1 MRYYKFILSFV
12 ISWLL
17 AGPQKVAA
25 QVLPDAPKTT
35 TTTSADSLKEV
46 TILHAVKFQFRR
58 LNDTSEF
65 QILAGDV
72 QLKQGNTL
80 FFCDSCIINNNK
92 HLFEAFG
99 HVHINDS
106 DTTNIYSEYLKY
118 LTDKKI
124 AYFNGNVK
132 LTDGHGE
139 LTTPDMDYDM
149 NTKIG
154 TYMHGGKVINKKS
167 VLTSTEGVY
176 YADLRDVYFKKNVVL
191 KDPAYNLKADSLLYS
206 TAFETVRF
214 ITKTLIVDSSKR
226 KITTSE
232 GYYDLKK
239 GKAEFGQNPIVED
252 GKVVISAVKIAFDD
266 STGISQARGNAIIRD
281 TSQGYTIIAGEI
293 FRNRKTEAL
302 LAVLKPLMI
311 IKQEN
316 DSIYVA
322 ADTLFSAR
330 ITDLESRPASF
341 KKDTTVSSELKDSVT
356 SRDSM
361 IQGNFAR
368 LPDSVLR
375 KDPVSGIRVI
385 VNRDIPLEKNIA
397 PVTDSLWHQ
406 MVTVQK
412 SPLKSSDTTN
422 QKMIAVGKNE
432 LEKKESIVQKRGLFR
447 NNKASGN
454 DSLAGKDTISKL
466 VNPLASLSQSDSISK
481 VVNPLI
487 EDSTIKKDTIR
498 ASRSLVASDKDS
510 TNRYFEAYRHV
521 RIFND
526 SLQAVSDSL
535 FYSFRDSTFRLY
547 YDPVLWSKGSQV
559 TGDTILLLT
568 RNKKADRMKVINN
581 SLLVNKLEKDA
592 YNQVRSSRMDAWF
605 LDGTIDSVRAKG
617 SAECIYYLQDKD
629 SAYTGINQST
639 SEIMD
644 IYFRNKELHRVV
656 FRTQVKGTI
665 WPIRQKS
672 PSEMRLENFRWLE
685 ARRPKTKFELFE

>member
-1 MRYYKFILSFV
+1 MRYYKFIPSIL
-12 ISWLL
+12 ICWLL
-17 AGPQKVAA
+17 TGLHRVSA
-25 QVLPDAPKTT
+25 QVIPEAPKTT
-35 TTTSADSLKEV
+35 TTTAADSLKEV
-46 TILHAVKFQFRR
+46 SILHAVKLQFYRP
-58 LNDTSEF
+58 NDTTDL

-80 FFCDSCIINNNK
+80 FFCDSCVINNNK

-99 HVHINDS
+99 RVHINDS
-106 DTTNIYSEYLKY
+106 DTTNIYSDYLKY

-154 TYMHGGKVINKKS
+154 TYTHGGKVINKKS
-167 VLTSTEGVY
+167 VLTSTEGFY
-176 YADLRDVYFKKNVVL
+176 YADLKDVYFKKNVVL
-191 KDPAYNLKADSLLYS
+191 KDPAYNLTADSLLYS

-226 KITTSE
+226 KITTSD
-232 GYYDLKK
+232 GFYDLKK

-252 GKVVISAVKIAFDD
+252 GKVVISAKQIAFDD
-266 STGISQARGNAIIRD
+266 STGISQARGNAVIRD
-281 TSQGYTIIAGEI
+281 TAQGYTIIAGEI

-316 DSIYVA
+316 DSIFVS

-330 ITDLESRPASF
+330 LTDLYSRPASF
-341 KKDTTVSSELKDSVT
+341 KMDSTTFKKDSTVRSDSLIRIDST
-356 SRDSM
+356 SLTDSLLKKE
-361 IQGNFAR
+361 R
-368 LPDSVLR
+368 
-375 KDPVSGIRVI
+375 VSII
-385 VNRDIPLEKNIA
+385 SQPENRDLKLHDNSA

-406 MVTVQK
+406 KVVTQK
-412 SPLKSSDTTN
+412 NPLIRTDTTGLITPVIS
-422 QKMIAVGKNE
+422 KTDPDR
-432 LEKKESIVQKRGLFR
+432 KETMEQRRSLFR
-447 NNKASGN
+447 NNKLPAADSVSGK
-454 DSLAGKDTISKL
+454 DSLSKMMKPVTL
-466 VNPLASLSQSDSISK
+466 DSAI
-481 VVNPLI
+481 VVTA
-487 EDSTIKKDTIR
+487 DSTTKKDTIR
-498 ASRSLVASDKDS
+498 GSLSRVPDEKDS

-559 TGDTILLLT
+559 TGDTILLFT
-568 RNKKADRMKVINN
+568 KNKKVDRMKVLNN
-581 SLLVNKLEKDA
+581 SFLVNKLEQEA
-592 YNQVRSSRMDAWF
+592 YNQIRSSRMDAWF
-605 LDGTIDSVRAKG
+605 LDGTIDSVRARG

-656 FRTQVKGTI
+656 FRNQVRGTI

-672 PSEMRLENFRWLE
+672 PLEMRLQNFRWLE